1 MTPAIRDVRI
11 PDWLLELFPSWELSE
26 ALAAV
31 PDTETIRPLRAS
43 SMTPQLQLIRLQ
55 QVLATSGT
63 CELALLR
70 QFNRIPEHLILTE
83 VRRICHT

>member
-1 MTPAIRDVRI
+1 
-11 PDWLLELFPSWELSE
+11 
-26 ALAAV
+26 
-31 PDTETIRPLRAS
+31 
-43 SMTPQLQLIRLQ
+43 MTPQLQLIRLQ
-55 QVLATSGT
+55 QVLATNKT

>member
-1 MTPAIRDVRI
+1 
-11 PDWLLELFPSWELSE
+11 
-26 ALAAV
+26 
-31 PDTETIRPLRAS
+31 
-43 SMTPQLQLIRLQ
+43 MTPQLQLIRLQ

-70 QFNRIPEHLILTE
+70 QFSRIPEHLILPE